1 MALTYQTLFKCLI
14 RCLKMITVHHDPIVI
29 HTPILVKD
37 GKQTRVENPICEEIP
52 LEIRINGEPYV
63 TLMRTPGAERE
74 LAIGFCFTDELITS
88 VADVTG
94 MTCYAEDDAPFI
106 QRVELTLPSF
116 RGKQGKRG
124 SVIKSSSGSINRAQ
138 MLEDI
143 LRNIAPIRSQQCFDL
158 AIFDSFPEKFDASQ
172 TLRAKCGATHGAAL
186 FDQRGNV
193 LFGAEDIGRHN
204 GLDKL
209 IGHILLNNIS
219 TDDKLLMLSSR
230 ASFEM
235 MQKAAR
241 IAIPVVASVSAPT
254 NLALRVAERLN
265 CTYISFLK
273 KHGFYIYTHPWRF
286 GIS

>member
-1 MALTYQTLFKCLI
+1 MPEF
-14 RCLKMITVHHDPIVI
+14 MMNFEHDPIVM
-29 HTPILVKD
+29 HRPILVKN
-37 GKQTRVENPICEEIP
+37 GEITRVDNPICQEIP
-52 LEIRINGEPYV
+52 LELRINGESYV

-74 LAIGFCFTDELITS
+74 LAVGFCFTDELIAS
-88 VADVTG
+88 AADVTG
-94 MTCYAEDDAPFI
+94 IACHANAYAPFI
-106 QRVELTLPSF
+106 QRVDLTIPSF
-116 RGKQGKRG
+116 TGKQGKCG
-124 SVIKSSSGSINRAQ
+124 SAIKSSSGSLNRAQ
-138 MLEDI
+138 I
-143 LRNIAPIRSQQCFDL
+143 LDDAMRNIPPIRSQQRFDL
-158 AIFDSFPEKFDASQ
+158 AIVASFPEKLDASQ

-186 FDQRGNV
+186 FDPHGNA

-209 IGHILLNNIS
+209 IGHILLNNIA

-254 NLALRVAERLN
+254 DLALQFADRLN

-273 KHGFYIYTHPWRF
+273 ARGFYIYTHPWRF
-286 GIS
+286 GIA